1 MHIINYVNYF
11 VFYSF
16 IVFLRQQIKSMDTKE
31 RIISESLKL
40 FMRYGIRSVTMDTIA
55 ENLGISKRTIY
66 ELFST
71 KDELIKACFDHI
83 SAMDEK
89 QYQEI
94 QKNSDNVIEAFLH
107 SIRRSVELMKSISPL
122 FFHDIKKYYPE
133 LFKCTGK
140 KHSKKGY
147 DRIIHFIK
155 KGKEEGYLRE
165 DINED
170 ITTKLIM
177 EQFNIMGN
185 EELFPHEKY
194 NRSEL
199 LENIAVNFVRG
210 IATEEGL
217 KIINNFNKQF
227 YN

>member
-1 MHIINYVNYF
+1 
-11 VFYSF
+11 
-16 IVFLRQQIKSMDTKE
+16 MDTKN
-31 RIISESLKL
+31 RIITESVKL
-40 FMRYGIRSVTMDTIA
+40 FMRYGIRSITMDTIA

-71 KDELIKACFDHI
+71 KDELIEACFNHI
-83 SAMDEK
+83 SAEDKKE
-89 QYQEI
+89 YQEI
-94 QKNSDNVIEAFLH
+94 LKNADNVIEAFLH
-107 SIRRSVELMKSISPL
+107 SIRRSVELIKSISPL

-133 LFKCTGK
+133 IFKCTGEE
-140 KHSKKGY
+140 HRKKGY
-147 DRIIHFIK
+147 ERIIHFIK
-155 KGKEEGYLRE
+155 KGKEEGYLRK
-165 DINED
+165 DINAD

-185 EELFPHEKY
+185 EELFPHDKY

-217 KIINNFNKQF
+217 KIINNFNEQF
-227 YN
+227 TN

>member
-1 MHIINYVNYF
+1 
-11 VFYSF
+11 
-16 IVFLRQQIKSMDTKE
+16 MDTKE
-31 RIISESLKL
+31 RITSESLKL

-71 KDELIKACFDHI
+71 KDELIKACFNHI
-83 SAMDEK
+83 SAEDEK

-94 QKNSDNVIEAFLH
+94 LKNSGNVIEAFLH

-133 LFKCTGK
+133 IFNCTGEE
-140 KHSKKGY
+140 HSKRGY

-155 KGKEEGYLRE
+155 KGKEEGYLRK

-185 EELFPHEKY
+185 EELFPPDKY
-194 NRSEL
+194 NRSKL

-217 KIINNFNKQF
+217 KIINNFNEQF
-227 YN
+227 NN